1 MGADI
6 SRQREAAPY
15 VRTTVAP
22 SAASA
27 QPVCMRIFRDR
38 KDAGI
43 QLGKRLSGLR
53 LGKDVIVLGLPR
65 GGVPV
70 AFEVAMA
77 LDAPLDVMVV
87 RKIGARFN
95 PELALGAVAFG
106 GVTVYNEAL
115 LRDLGLGEEDLED
128 IRARERAELERREHA
143 YRDARPMP
151 DLAGKTVVLVDDGIA
166 TGATMVAAVSAVR
179 ALHPKRV
186 IVAVPTSAVDSAAR
200 LEAVADRV
208 ITLATPEPYFG
219 VGAWYAEFHQLD
231 DAEVVRCLETAAG
244 RNRSQSGESSP
255 ESQARA

>member
-1 MGADI
+1 M
-6 SRQREAAPY
+6 Q
-15 VRTTVAP
+15 
-22 SAASA
+22 
-27 QPVCMRIFRDR
+27 IFRDR
-38 KDAGI
+38 KEAGL
-43 QLGKRLSGLR
+43 QLGKRLRGLR
-53 LGKDVIVLGLPR
+53 LGKELFVLGLPR

-70 AFEVAMA
+70 ALEVATA
-77 LDAPLDVMVV
+77 LDAPLDVIVV
-87 RKIGARFN
+87 RKLGARFN

-115 LRDLGLGEEDLED
+115 LRDLGISEDDLED
-128 IRARERAELERREHA
+128 TRSRELAELERRERA
-143 YRDARPMP
+143 YRGARPMP

-166 TGATMVAAVSAVR
+166 TGATMLAAVSAIR

-208 ITLATPEPYFG
+208 IALATPEPYYG

-231 DAEVVRCLETAAG
+231 DAEVVRCLEAAAARRQPQNG
-244 RNRSQSGESSP
+244 STSR